1 MMAERQRPIPSAPTI
16 HSNGTEKENF
26 MKLRNSVSICLLAM
40 AATANAA
47 WAQSQATNRLTGA
60 ARPQSSQTT
69 AFHYALPLNLAV
81 EAATEA
87 VRVCAQHGYLVTATV
102 VDMDGVPQVAL
113 RGDGATIHTAESSFD
128 KAYTVVTLG
137 PIFAFDTSGEFFDLV
152 KTNPYAPRLAS
163 MRNVMA
169 LPGAVAFKSKNAIV
183 GALGVG
189 GAPGGDKDEVCA
201 QAGMAKVADRLPK

>member
-1 MMAERQRPIPSAPTI
+1 MTKMIMITLVC
-16 HSNGTEKENF
+16 G
-26 MKLRNSVSICLLAM
+26 VS
-40 AATANAA
+40 
-47 WAQSQATNRLTGA
+47 SLTGA
-60 ARPQSSQTT
+60 ATSAPSQTT
-69 AFHYALPLNLAV
+69 DYHYMLPLNLSL
-81 EAATEA
+81 EAASEA
-87 VRVCAQHGYLVTATV
+87 IRVCAQHGYQVSATV

-137 PIFAFDTSGEFFDLV
+137 PIFHFDTSSKFFELE
-152 KTNPYAPRLAS
+152 KTSPYAPRLAM

-169 LPGAVAFKSKNAIV
+169 LPGAVAFKSKNVIV

-201 QAGMAKVADRLPK
+201 QAGVAKVANRIPN

>member
-1 MMAERQRPIPSAPTI
+1 MRWKKKKIVNESIAGCRSQFARSHMVRTWATEKGKAVRKKVGLILVTCCAALTGVVPSAL
-16 HSNGTEKENF
+16 S
-26 MKLRNSVSICLLAM
+26 
-40 AATANAA
+40 
-47 WAQSQATNRLTGA
+47 QSA
-60 ARPQSSQTT
+60 PQTT
-69 AFHYALPLNLAV
+69 DYHYALPLNLAL

-87 VRVCAQHGYLVTATV
+87 VRVCAQSGYHVTATV

-137 PIFAFDTSGEFFDLV
+137 PIFAFDTAGKFFELV
-152 KTNPYAPRLAS
+152 KTSPYAPRLAT
-163 MRNVMA
+163 MHNVMA

-201 QAGMAKVADRLPK
+201 QAGVAKVADRIPH

>member
-1 MMAERQRPIPSAPTI
+1 MTFEKALRTDKI
-16 HSNGTEKENF
+16 HITRSWKSIF
-26 MKLRNSVSICLLAM
+26 MQHPFLHLLFVSLLAGL
-40 AATANAA
+40 ATPSRV
-47 WAQSQATNRLTGA
+47 WAQVQAAPLTGV
-60 ARPQSSQTT
+60 PSSQLSQT
-69 AFHYALPLNLAV
+69 AYHYVLPLTLAL
-81 EAATEA
+81 EAANEA

-102 VDMDGVPQVAL
+102 VDMDGKPQVAL

-137 PIFAFDTSGEFFDLV
+137 PIFDFDTSGKFFDLV
-152 KTNPYAPRLAS
+152 RTSPYAPRLAT
-163 MRNVMA
+163 MTNVMA

-201 QAGMAKVADRLPK
+201 QAGVAKVADRLPN